1 MKRLLCVV
9 SMAACCAAG
18 SVTGVAAQGRPSH
31 PADAAAAPAAPK
43 ETAVSTNHTI
53 QLDGR
58 AIPYTATA
66 GSMLL
71 QDDQGEPAASMS
83 YVAYTRSDVSDPAT
97 RPIAFLYDGGP
108 GFASIWINVGA
119 FGPRRVVTA
128 DAASSGAPPYRM
140 VANEYSLLDRA
151 DLVFIDPV
159 GTGFSHAVG
168 KAHDRDFWGVD
179 PDVRSLAQFIRKYI
193 SRHDRWNSPKFLMG
207 LSYGTF
213 RSAALGNYLQSHD
226 NIYINGIV
234 LISSVLDMGTTSFRP
249 GADLPVRAVPADVC
263 GNRLVPQGAE
273 PAAAR
278 PAGLPA
284 AGADVRAD
292 DIRRCADGRGEPERR
307 AQTGRGAAA
316 RAVHRPA
323 G

>member
-1 MKRLLCVV
+1 
-9 SMAACCAAG
+9 
-18 SVTGVAAQGRPSH
+18 
-31 PADAAAAPAAPK
+31 
-43 ETAVSTNHTI
+43 
-53 QLDGR
+53 
-58 AIPYTATA
+58 
-66 GSMLL
+66 
-71 QDDQGEPAASMS
+71 MS

-119 FGPRRVVTA
+119 FGPQRVVTA

-249 GADLPVRAVPADVC
+249 GADLPVRAVPADVRRD
-263 GNRLVPQGAE
+263 RLVPQGAE

-278 PAGLPA
+278 PAGVPA
-284 AGADVRAD
+284 AGANIRAD
-292 DIRRCADGRGEPERR
+292 DVRRWADGGCQPQREPEADDR
-307 AQTGRGAAA
+307 AAA
-316 RAVHRPA
+316 RAVHGPA
-323 G
+323 GRLHHAGGSARHGRAVPRRVAAQPPHRPQPARLAFPGRRLRSAVGIGGIRSDQAGHLRRVHGRLQRLHDA